1 MQILYHQDTEE
12 SIYKIHIMDQSN
24 ELNHLSNSNGQ
35 NSPLVASIL
44 FFLVKKCR
52 LSLPGRKDL
61 WAPWKN
67 VLRVA
72 LSPLGLTFSPTIT
85 ILLMNRFLLLYGNEQ
100 SVAVY
105 GCIGYIT
112 SIIYLL
118 PPFFKLVSV
127 WLAVPLAQ
135 AATFVSSVIA
145 ARITAIRE
153 AWIS

>member
-1 MQILYHQDTEE
+1 MPSFPAGPERLVGTLEKCFE
-12 SIYKIHIMDQSN
+12 
-24 ELNHLSNSNGQ
+24 G
-35 NSPLVASIL
+35 SPL
-44 FFLVKKCR
+44 
-52 LSLPGRKDL
+52 
-61 WAPWKN
+61 
-67 VLRVA
+67 
-72 LSPLGLTFSPTIT
+72 PLGLTFSPAIT

-105 GCIGYIT
+105 GCISYIA

-135 AATFVSSVIA
+135 AATFVISVIA

>member
-1 MQILYHQDTEE
+1 
-12 SIYKIHIMDQSN
+12 
-24 ELNHLSNSNGQ
+24 
-35 NSPLVASIL
+35 
-44 FFLVKKCR
+44 
-52 LSLPGRKDL
+52 
-61 WAPWKN
+61 
-67 VLRVA
+67 
-72 LSPLGLTFSPTIT
+72 
-85 ILLMNRFLLLYGNEQ
+85 MNRFLLLYGNEQ

-135 AATFVSSVIA
+135 AATFVISVIA
-145 ARITAIRE
+145 ARITTIRE

>member
-1 MQILYHQDTEE
+1 MGTLEQCFE
-12 SIYKIHIMDQSN
+12 
-24 ELNHLSNSNGQ
+24 G
-35 NSPLVASIL
+35 SPL
-44 FFLVKKCR
+44 
-52 LSLPGRKDL
+52 
-61 WAPWKN
+61 
-67 VLRVA
+67 
-72 LSPLGLTFSPTIT
+72 PLGLTFSPTIT

-135 AATFVSSVIA
+135 AATFVISVIA
-145 ARITAIRE
+145 ARITTIRE